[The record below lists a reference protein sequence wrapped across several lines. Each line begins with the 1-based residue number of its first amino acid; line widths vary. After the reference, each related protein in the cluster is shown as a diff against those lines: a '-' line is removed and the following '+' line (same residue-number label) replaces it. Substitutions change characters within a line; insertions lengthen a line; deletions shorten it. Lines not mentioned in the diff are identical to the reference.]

1 MRIKIC
7 GMTRLDQAQS
17 IVQMGVTA
25 LGFICVPQSPR
36 FIRPEQIRA
45 IADQLPLHPLT
56 GAMVERIG
64 VFVDETVADLCR
76 VVEQAGL
83 SGVQLHGSESPQ
95 VCQELR
101 AQLPHIQVI
110 KALRVR
116 DAATL
121 TQALDYQ
128 HQVDALLLDAYNPA
142 ATHPGLYGGSG
153 RTLDWS
159 SLQSFQP
166 SCPWL
171 LAGGITPENVLQ
183 ALRQLQPDGIDLSSG
198 VERAPGDKD
207 LDKVARLME
216 VLKPFSAQ
224 VPALDG

>member
-1 MRIKIC
+1 MRVKIC
-7 GMTRLDQAQS
+7 GVTRPDQAQA

-25 LGFICVPQSPR
+25 LGFVCVPQSPR
-36 FIRPEQIRA
+36 FICPEQIRA
-45 IADQLPLHPLT
+45 IGDQLPLHPLT
-56 GAMVERIG
+56 GAVVERIG
-64 VFVDETVADLCR
+64 VFVDATVADLCQ
-76 VVEQAGL
+76 VVERAGL

-95 VCQELR
+95 VCQQLR

-116 DAATL
+116 DAASL
-121 TQALDYQ
+121 TQALAYQ
-128 HQVDALLLDAYNPA
+128 HQVNALLLDAYNPA

-159 SLQSFQP
+159 SLRSFQP

-183 ALRQLQPDGIDLSSG
+183 ALRQLQPAGIDLSSG

-207 LDKVARLME
+207 LAQVARLME
-216 VLKPFSAQ
+216 ALKQLSPQ